1 MSAFRQTSSFVGQA
15 SPDSSGVLD
24 NTLVYRCRSW
34 YRDSKFEARASIRAS
49 SPLTELPDYR
59 AVRSPDLTE
68 ERILRFTLST
78 AYISIGS
85 NLGNRLGYIREAIK
99 KIDQS
104 KVGRICK
111 TSSVYETQPV
121 EYRVKGQGSRV
132 KSQSWFLNMVL
143 ELETTSGSLNLLEL
157 ILDIENQMGRKRN
170 QRYGPRNIDLDL
182 LLYDDLVLSS
192 DKLTLPHPRMHER
205 RFVLVPLA
213 EISPQV
219 VHPLLKKNVK
229 RLLEDL
235 STDSISEKD
244 EFEVR
249 LYSEKVF

>member
-1 MSAFRQTSSFVGQA
+1 MIEPQ
-15 SPDSSGVLD
+15 
-24 NTLVYRCRSW
+24 
-34 YRDSKFEARASIRAS
+34 ASIRAS

-59 AVRSPDLTE
+59 VVRSPDLTE

-85 NLGNRLGYIREAIK
+85 NLGNRLKYIREAIRR
-99 KIDQS
+99 IEQS
-104 KVGRICK
+104 KEIKISKV
-111 TSSVYETQPV
+111 SSVYETQPA
-121 EYRVKGQGSRV
+121 EYRDQP
-132 KSQSWFLNMVL
+132 WFLNMVL
-143 ELETTSGSLNLLEL
+143 ELETSLEPLNLLEL
-157 ILDIENQMGRKRN
+157 LLEIEGQMGRRRTR
-170 QRYGPRNIDLDL
+170 RYGPRNIDLDL

-219 VHPLLKKNVK
+219 VHPLLKKNVEK
-229 RLLEDL
+229 LLEDL
-235 STDSISEKD
+235 TTDSAFEKY

-249 LYSEKVF
+249 LYPERVF